1 MEKQI
6 NEKIR
11 EVAQSVNETIP
22 VAWDNLFINISLAF
36 DGGEVYYFFNEEGK
50 NEYIYNLYIPKR
62 YGIPN
67 LEFRN
72 QERRTF
78 RLAWELREIF
88 EKEGQPLWTSCT
100 IKVIG
105 TKLSAEFDYAPWNE
119 SDYSS
124 GQQMDF
130 FEYKYLGKQPAN
142 EKELEQFKAMKA
154 FQREHNG
161 KQLYLKNKPPTRWFS
176 CCLTNV
182 GTYGLWYTMVVE
194 K

>member
-1 MEKQI
+1 MEKQMK
-6 NEKIR
+6 EKIR
-11 EVAQSVNETIP
+11 DIAQSVNETIP

-50 NEYIYNLYIPKR
+50 NDYIYNLYIPKR

-67 LEFRN
+67 LKFRN

-88 EKEGQPLWTSCT
+88 EKEEQPLWSSCT
-100 IKVIG
+100 IKVLG

-119 SDYSS
+119 SDFSS

-142 EKELEQFKAMKA
+142 EKELEQFKAMEA
-154 FQREHNG
+154 FQKVHNG
-161 KQLYLKNKPPTRWFS
+161 K
-176 CCLTNV
+176 
-182 GTYGLWYTMVVE
+182 
-194 K
+194 